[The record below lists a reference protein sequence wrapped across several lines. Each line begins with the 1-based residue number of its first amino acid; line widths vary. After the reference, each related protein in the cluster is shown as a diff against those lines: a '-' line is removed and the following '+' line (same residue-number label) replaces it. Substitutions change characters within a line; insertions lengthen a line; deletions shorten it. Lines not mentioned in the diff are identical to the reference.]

1 MKTKD
6 NSKEIYNNYFD
17 NKDQLLE
24 VTLKNGNVLTG
35 IFVSFVHGDEDSNE
49 PFIIKWHFIN
59 EKDIEKHKH
68 MFSIDGN
75 EDIGI
80 MIEQKDI
87 VHVKFKS
94 K

>member
-1 MKTKD
+1 MRTKD
-6 NSKEIYNNYFD
+6 NSKEIYKNFSE
-17 NKDQLLE
+17 NKEKLLE
-24 VTLKNGNVLTG
+24 VTLKNGKVLTG

-59 EKDIEKHKH
+59 EGDIEKHKH

-87 VHVKFKS
+87 VQVKFKA

>member
-1 MKTKD
+1 MKAKD
-6 NSKEIYNNYFD
+6 SSKEIYDTYFE
-17 NKDQLLE
+17 NKDKLLE
-24 VTLKNGNVLTG
+24 VSLKNGKVLTG

-59 EKDIEKHKH
+59 ETDIEKHKH

-87 VHVKFKS
+87 VQVKFKT